1 MPTSGMTDGAPSW
14 RYLPVALALVVPLLV
29 CVGWTWLYANS
40 TQRQDAA
47 TAARIVRVQVERIL
61 AQSRE
66 MLDRVAELATGPC
79 PERLAELQRNLVL
92 SHSVGTGE
100 PLPDHVVRLVLA
112 TKSHKVAADDV
123 NAAVLSDADL
133 SVLGAPALRYRQY
146 ADAVREEYVSVPD
159 DVFRS
164 ARARVLA
171 ALLDGPIFHTEVG
184 RERWEEQ
191 ARRNVGE
198 EVSEL
203 NS

>member
-1 MPTSGMTDGAPSW
+1 MAAHLTERLREDLLARWSEPHRKHHNVAHLREVLDAVGILADGGLQFDREAVELAAWFHDAVYEIGRDDNEDRSA
-14 RYLPVALALVVPLLV
+14 ALA
-29 CVGWTWLYANS
+29 
-40 TQRQDAA
+40 RQ
-47 TAARIVRVQVERIL
+47 L
-61 AQSRE
+61 
-66 MLDRVAELATGPC
+66 
-79 PERLAELQRNLVL
+79 LAESADRDEVA
-92 SHSVGTGE
+92 
-100 PLPDHVVRLVLA
+100 RLVLA

-159 DVFRS
+159 DVFRP